1 MTSQI
6 GMMNKNSV
14 ALASD
19 SAVTWSGSGPR
30 AAFNTSEKIFQ
41 LAGRQTVG
49 FMSSGRGEYMGLSW
63 DRILGMYRERIGTR
77 EKDGKGK
84 VILGSVNELNHISS
98 DDPDNPGYV
107 EDFINFLNSNQHLQS
122 NVEENE
128 SMFYEIQVFIQES
141 LGPPYFALKNQVE
154 NNQTQAQYAI
164 RRSGG
169 KIADSIVEGQF
180 KLHEQ
185 LSKLFEVSLRDFSER
200 LRDDIDSNVS
210 QLMEVVSEE
219 QQLIDKMCEVYSNV
233 MYEGKVSSSM
243 KESLSII
250 TGCYI
255 SGKLWLKTPYPYNG
269 SNLVIAGFGKLE
281 EYPTMVD
288 LRFWSKWK
296 GKMRYQKLDTYAN
309 NCTVPFAQADQ
320 MNTII
325 HGFSPK
331 VFFGIEK
338 GLEEELPEVFSA
350 VARETAGVGKATL
363 EKLLLS
369 LEEMKYVPGRM
380 RDQILS
386 IPWSGNFAPFDIMR
400 LSPDDLAEIAGKLV
414 DLESSI
420 QYVNDGL
427 GASVGGEIDV
437 VSITKED
444 GFVWVRRKNKL
455 DQELNP
461 RIFKQPRDRARHI

>member
-6 GMMNKNSV
+6 GMMNKDSV

-19 SAVTWSGSGPR
+19 SAVTWGARGLGPS
-30 AAFNTSEKIFQ
+30 FNTSEKIFQ

-49 FMSSGRGEYMGLSW
+49 FMTAGRAAYMGLSW
-63 DRILGMYRERIGTR
+63 DRILGMYRERIGTK
-77 EKDGKGK
+77 EKDGN
-84 VILGSVNELNHISS
+84 VAIIGSVNELNHISS

-107 EDFINFLNSNQHLQS
+107 EDFINFLNTNPNLQS
-122 NVEENE
+122 DADQEQA
-128 SMFYEIQVFIQES
+128 MFWEIQDFIQDS
-141 LGPPYFALKNQVE
+141 LEPHYLALKNQVD
-154 NNQTQAQYAI
+154 NQNQHQNAL
-164 RRSGG
+164 RRSESN
-169 KIADSIVEGQF
+169 IADSIVQRQY
-180 KLHEQ
+180 KLHKQFSE
-185 LSKLFEVSLRDFSER
+185 LFEVSVRDFSEW
-200 LRDDIDSNVS
+200 LRDDIDSNVN

-219 QQLIDKMCEVYSNV
+219 QQLIDNLCEVYSNV

-255 SGKLWLKTPYPYNG
+255 AGKLWLKAYSGG

-281 EYPTMVD
+281 ELPTMVEV
-288 LRFWSKWK
+288 RFWSKWK
-296 GKMRYQKLDTYAN
+296 DKMRYVKLNSYHEE
-309 NCTVPFAQADQ
+309 CVVPFAQSDQ
-320 MNTII
+320 MITII
-325 HGFSPK
+325 RGYSTD
-331 VFFGIEK
+331 VSYGIEK
-338 GLEEELPEVFSA
+338 GLAEELPEVFSA
-350 VARETAGVGKATL
+350 VAQETAGVGKATM
-363 EKLLLS
+363 EKLLLT
-369 LEEMKYVPGRM
+369 LEGMEFIPGRM
-380 RDQILS
+380 RDNILRKLR
-386 IPWSGNFAPFDIMR
+386 SGNFTPFDIMR
-400 LSPDDLAEIAGKLV
+400 LSPDDLAKIAGKLV

-420 QYVNDGL
+420 QYVNHGL